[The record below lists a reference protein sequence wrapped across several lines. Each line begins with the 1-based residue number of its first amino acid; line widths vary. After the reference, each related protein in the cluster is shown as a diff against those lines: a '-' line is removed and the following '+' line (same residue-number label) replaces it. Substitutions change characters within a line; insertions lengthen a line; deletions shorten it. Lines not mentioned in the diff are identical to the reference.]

1 MKEVGKVTQVPF
13 RYPSDELLDAMP
25 HQVDFPRT
33 DETPNTRDM
42 DTNIHKYACR
52 MLCTLAI
59 PQMISGKVLTMDQ
72 VRQLYQWGITGQ
84 LGDNVLDY
92 QCTVGAGEGK
102 LQQAALDMLGNTTH
116 KITQVACKDLKNGK
130 AVGGLTMYGGIKFDK
145 NRVPGPGNIYFIIVD
160 MGTQSKG
167 NYGGHH
173 FVLFNSVGELIYDP
187 ARNTV
192 RGYVEPKRLI
202 WYKVTKKE

>member
-1 MKEVGKVTQVPF
+1 
-13 RYPSDELLDAMP
+13 
-25 HQVDFPRT
+25 
-33 DETPNTRDM
+33 
-42 DTNIHKYACR
+42 
-52 MLCTLAI
+52 
-59 PQMISGKVLTMDQ
+59 
-72 VRQLYQWGITGQ
+72 
-84 LGDNVLDY
+84 
-92 QCTVGAGEGK
+92 
-102 LQQAALDMLGNTTH
+102 
-116 KITQVACKDLKNGK
+116 
-130 AVGGLTMYGGIKFDK
+130 MYGGIKFDK

-187 ARNTV
+187 ARNTI